1 MDKENY
7 AGLLMPLA
15 IHENL
20 LVQGKQINISGHTY
34 TEQKLAKYDQQKVTA
49 REFEDVFMLYDQNF
63 IYITLINKQVT
74 NV

>member
-20 LVQGKQINISGHTY
+20 LVQGNQIKISGHTY

-49 REFEDVFMLYDQNF
+49 REFEDEFMIYSPNC
-63 IYITLINKQVT
+63 IYITLINKQVS
-74 NV
+74 